1 MLVNYLRT
9 NWLPVIVQ
17 SILMVFVFRIIEGLL
32 SRNSV
37 PLMDFVMFLVVTLLL
52 ILGGGIREH
61 YLRRKTVSF
70 VDEKFNIP
78 RRGVIFTLGIIRNL
92 GESAQMQVIN
102 TLKPE
107 LFGFVTTMDIEQNLE
122 VVGNFVNSIH
132 IEASE
137 YKKAEVDPTEITE
150 IKDGVSHIIMWMLK
164 KVDRKDI
171 VVDITG
177 GTAVMSCG
185 AYLAAKEF
193 GVDVQYVYSDYDFSK
208 NCFIPNTKK
217 ALIVGDRVIEV
228 AVSQIP

>member
-17 SILMVFVFRIIEGLL
+17 SILMVFVFRILERLL
-32 SRNSV
+32 SINS
-37 PLMDFVMFLVVTLLL
+37 PLMDFVMVLVVTLILV
-52 ILGGGIREH
+52 LGGKISEH
-61 YLRRKTVSF
+61 YLRRKTVSI

-107 LFGFVTTMDIEQNLE
+107 FYGFVTTADIEKNLE
-122 VVGNFVNSIH
+122 VVGKFVNSIS
-132 IEASE
+132 IEPSK
-137 YKKAEVDPTEITE
+137 YRKMEVDPTELLE
-150 IKDGVSHIIMWMLK
+150 IKDSVSHMIKWMLK

-193 GVDVQYVYSDYDFSK
+193 GVDVQYVYSDYNFSK

-217 ALIVGDRVIEV
+217 ALIVGDRVIEA